1 VFGGPNKMN
10 LIAEGAEARI
20 FKDKKKIIKERISKS
35 YRIKE
40 IDEELRK
47 KRTKREAKILKKLNS
62 LGFNAPK
69 IAELNDF
76 SITMEFIEGD
86 QLKKVFEKNY
96 KQYSCMIGKGI
107 AWLHKNN
114 IIHGDLTTSNMIL
127 KKNYKNA
134 ELFFIDFGLSFIS
147 TKIEDKAVDLHL
159 LKQSLESKH
168 YKIFDEG
175 FNIIIEEYK
184 REYIE
189 GNKIIER
196 LANVEARGRNKQ

>member
-1 VFGGPNKMN
+1 MFGGLNKMN

>member
-1 VFGGPNKMN
+1 MN

>member
-1 VFGGPNKMN
+1 MFGGINKMN